1 MKFTNNVILLFE
13 IIKNYLLG
21 DICLLF
27 HFSLFR
33 DLIFLSWLDQLS
45 SIEIKGNFL
54 SELQVSY

>member
-1 MKFTNNVILLFE
+1 M
-13 IIKNYLLG
+13 IKNYLLG

-33 DLIFLSWLDQLS
+33 DLILLSWLDQLS
-45 SIEIKGNFL
+45 SIEITGNFL